1 MPSPQKAIPKA
12 FGFEAATRTS
22 KTQSH
27 PMWRLSRPCIVRG
40 GGLPYT
46 TVERHNIQRWLGF
59 MRSGIVIVNE
69 KANWGSGPH
78 KVRQVMA
85 FLDEQGL
92 PAAVRTTEYP
102 GHAREL
108 AATAAAQG
116 IDTVVVIGGDGT
128 VNEAI
133 SGLVTSG
140 GDNRPCLA
148 IIPSGSSNDF
158 SKSLGIPQR
167 LREAC
172 EVMVR
177 GRVREVDV
185 GQAGPHYFCSASC
198 LGYFAEVAAK
208 SLEMR
213 KLRGSLRYVIPAFGV
228 IRNMTEG
235 WEMTVKAEE
244 RVLHG
249 SYAVL
254 LIGNAPRF
262 GGLTMLPGAQP
273 DDGLLDCL
281 LIEMA
286 SRWEALQLIPLAYR
300 KALERHRKATRF
312 RAASISVALTRPTRV
327 CNDGELVPSVFESL
341 EYRVLPR
348 RLRILC

>member
-1 MPSPQKAIPKA
+1 MILLIA
-12 FGFEAATRTS
+12 
-22 KTQSH
+22 
-27 PMWRLSRPCIVRG
+27 
-40 GGLPYT
+40 
-46 TVERHNIQRWLGF
+46 
-59 MRSGIVIVNE
+59 NE
-69 KANWGSGPH
+69 KANWGSGRW
-78 KVRQVMA
+78 KVREVTA
-85 FLDEQGL
+85 FLDGQGL
-92 PAAVRTTEYP
+92 HACVSATQYP

-108 AATAAAQG
+108 AATAATQG
-116 IDTVVVIGGDGT
+116 IDTVIVVGGDGT
-128 VNEAI
+128 VNEVI
-133 SGLVTSG
+133 NGLLTSG
-140 GDNRPCLA
+140 RSPGPCIG
-148 IIPSGSSNDF
+148 IIPAGSSNDF

-172 EVMVR
+172 EVIVR

-208 SLEMR
+208 SLEMK

-235 WEMTVKAEE
+235 WEMTVKAEG

-249 SYAVL
+249 TYAVL
-254 LIGNAPRF
+254 LVGNAPRF
-262 GGLTMLPGAQP
+262 GGLTMLPGARP

-286 SRWEALQLIPLAYR
+286 GKWEALQLIPLVYR

-312 RAASISVALTRPTRV
+312 QAASLSVTLARPTQL
-327 CNDGELVPSVFESL
+327 CNDGEMVRDVFESL

-348 RLRILC
+348 RLQVLC

>member
-1 MPSPQKAIPKA
+1 MILLIA
-12 FGFEAATRTS
+12 
-22 KTQSH
+22 
-27 PMWRLSRPCIVRG
+27 
-40 GGLPYT
+40 
-46 TVERHNIQRWLGF
+46 
-59 MRSGIVIVNE
+59 NE
-69 KANWGSGPH
+69 KANWGSGRR
-78 KVRQVMA
+78 KVREVTA
-85 FLDEQGL
+85 FLDGQGL
-92 PAAVRTTEYP
+92 RASVFTTQYP

-116 IDTVVVIGGDGT
+116 IDTVIVVGGDGT
-128 VNEAI
+128 VNEVVN
-133 SGLVTSG
+133 GLLTSG
-140 GDNRPCLA
+140 RNDKPRIA
-148 IIPSGSSNDF
+148 IIPAGSSNDF
-158 SKSLGIPQR
+158 SKSLGIPQH

-172 EVMVR
+172 EVIVR

-208 SLEMR
+208 SLAMKR
-213 KLRGSLRYVIPAFGV
+213 LRGSLRYIIPAFGV

-235 WEMTVKAEE
+235 WEMTVKAEG

-249 SYAVL
+249 TYAVL

-286 SRWEALQLIPLAYR
+286 GKWEALQLIPLVYR
-300 KALERHRKATRF
+300 KALEHHRKATRF
-312 RAASISVALTRPTRV
+312 QATSISVALARPTQV
-327 CNDGELVPSVFESL
+327 CNDGEMVPNVFESL

-348 RLRILC
+348 KLRILC